1 MKYLGELKPGELVGK
16 KVLLRVNLDVPF
28 DEVTKKIGERFR
40 IEAHKETVSYLLEAG
55 AKILLISHSSE
66 VESFLPLVEE
76 VGEILGE
83 IVTLVPHNEL
93 PEVHQLFLAGPLL
106 LLDNIRQ
113 DLREEENDRR
123 LALSLSKGF
132 DYYINDDFATCHRE
146 HTSIVA
152 ITKVLPSYA
161 GFLIKQEIEHLN
173 VALEA
178 PAEGKILVLG
188 GAKISTKLPVIEN
201 FLNKCEKILIGGAV
215 ANNFFKA
222 QGVEVGAS
230 VVDVTVPVPKLSF
243 ATEVDFVP
251 AEIVLPMDILVTDNK
266 FGQGRNETKPLGNIA
281 DEQLVADIGPKS
293 AQQFAEIIAGAKL
306 VIWNGPMG
314 LCEIEHFAGATKVVA
329 EAVAKATES
338 IVGGGDTIA
347 ATDALGLLDKFSFVS
362 TGGGAMLK
370 FLAGEELPGL
380 VALGYNE

>member
-1 MKYLGELKPGELVGK
+1 MKYLSELKTEDLAGK

-40 IEAHKETVSYLLEAG
+40 IEAHRETVKYLLEAG
-55 AKILLISHSSE
+55 AKILLVSHSSE

-76 VGEILGE
+76 VGETLGE

-93 PEVHQLFLAGPLL
+93 SEVHKLFEAGPLL

-113 DLREEENDRR
+113 DLREEENDEG

-132 DYYINDDFATCHRE
+132 DYYINDDFATCHRA
-146 HTSIVA
+146 HASIVA
-152 ITKVLPSYA
+152 ITKILPSYA
-161 GFLIKQEIEHLN
+161 GFLIKKEIEHLN

-201 FLNKCEKILIGGAV
+201 FLNKCERILVGGAL

-222 QGVEVGAS
+222 QGVKVGAS
-230 VVDVTVPVPKLSF
+230 VVDVTVPVPILFGVESIH
-243 ATEVDFVP
+243 AD
-251 AEIVLPMDILVTDNK
+251 IVLPIDILVTDDRS
-266 FGQGRNETKPLGNIA
+266 GQGKNETKPPGNIT
-281 DEQLVADIGPKS
+281 DSQLIADIGPKS
-293 AQQFAEIIAGAKL
+293 AQQFAEIIVGAKL

-314 LCEIEHFAGATKVVA
+314 LCEIEQFASGTKMVA
-329 EAVAKATES
+329 EAVAKAEKS
-338 IVGGGDTIA
+338 IIGGGDTIA
-347 ATDALGLLDKFSFVS
+347 ATDALSLLSKFTFVS
-362 TGGGAMLK
+362 TGGGAMLEY
-370 FLAGEELPGL
+370 LAGEELPGL
-380 VALGYNE
+380 VALGYNK